1 MQCGDN
7 VLATRYTVQ
16 FQMVKTSTKENS
28 PHKEIECVEEC
39 GGGGCRVS
47 DTVFKDSIHVLS

>member
-39 GGGGCRVS
+39 GGGVVES
-47 DTVFKDSIHVLS
+47 VTLSLKIAFMF